1 MKRGES
7 RWIWA
12 ILSDEEREL
21 RAALRRF
28 SDSVSM
34 EVRETSAWSEIRGLL
49 DGFGGTE
56 AAGS

>member
-21 RAALRRF
+21 RAALRRLTE
-28 SDSVSM
+28 SASPEARS
-34 EVRETSAWSEIRGLL
+34 TSAWSEIRGLL

-56 AAGS
+56 PPGS